1 MKFNGHIL
9 AQESS
14 IQVYYTGVLSFEK
27 GFIFLIYLLRERSE
41 REKMFQN
48 IYEVFPNIR
57 QNSLKIQFLWLMSQE
72 NEKCTTDI
80 AKFVTQSMTLRT
92 KELDILLN
100 LNNART
106 TRGKI

>member
-1 MKFNGHIL
+1 
-9 AQESS
+9 
-14 IQVYYTGVLSFEK
+14 
-27 GFIFLIYLLRERSE
+27 
-41 REKMFQN
+41 MFQN

-80 AKFVTQSMTLRT
+80 AKFVTRSMTLRT

-100 LNNART
+100 LNNAGT